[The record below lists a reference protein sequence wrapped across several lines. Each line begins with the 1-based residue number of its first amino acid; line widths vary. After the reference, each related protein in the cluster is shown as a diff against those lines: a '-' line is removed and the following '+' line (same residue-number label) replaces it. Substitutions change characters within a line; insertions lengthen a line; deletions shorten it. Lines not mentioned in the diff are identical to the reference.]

1 MAPRNHAGLENG
13 YRLTGTGGQI
23 VTWVALL
30 FVLLFLCLLPFL
42 IRHVT
47 LPGLAKLSPSS
58 LLFGLCA
65 AGMTLTGFTP
75 MLSALLVV
83 GLFPGA
89 GGVRPFLRQ
98 IKTWRVGIGWY
109 ALALLGPMVLLVVD
123 TGVKILLGGTAPKQW
138 LVFPSPTNPGPG
150 GLIFLCVQLVLS
162 FTEEFG
168 WRGFALPRLQER
180 HYALTASLLIGLIWG
195 TYHLWIMPICPHCL
209 SLTDVLVTQY
219 LRLIATAVIYGWMY
233 NSTKG
238 SLFLVMLAHAGHNL
252 WTNLL
257 PGVGGSPVIVALSY
271 VAVAVV
277 VVLMTDPRTLTRL
290 ANHMAPTSKREAN
303 PRQV

>member
-89 GGVRPFLRQ
+89 GGVRMARFCSAAAARAPLRPYG
-98 IKTWRVGIGWY
+98 KPSDRADLGHVSPLDHADLSSLLESYRRVGDAIPPPHRDG
-109 ALALLGPMVLLVVD
+109 
-123 TGVKILLGGTAPKQW
+123 
-138 LVFPSPTNPGPG
+138 
-150 GLIFLCVQLVLS
+150 C
-162 FTEEFG
+162 
-168 WRGFALPRLQER
+168 
-180 HYALTASLLIGLIWG
+180 
-195 TYHLWIMPICPHCL
+195 HLWMDVQQHERE
-209 SLTDVLVTQY
+209 SLPCDAGARWAQPMDQLAPRGRGQSRNRCSE
-219 LRLIATAVIYGWMY
+219 LRRSGRRRCSDDGSANVDPPREPYGADQQE
-233 NSTKG
+233 G
-238 SLFLVMLAHAGHNL
+238 S
-252 WTNLL
+252 
-257 PGVGGSPVIVALSY
+257 
-271 VAVAVV
+271 
-277 VVLMTDPRTLTRL
+277 
-290 ANHMAPTSKREAN
+290 
-303 PRQV
+303 